1 MRHEL
6 KSVPSPPGPLQEE
19 PAGAS
24 RPAPPAAKASLLG
37 SRGRPAIDGEFVK
50 VCGIPRKWETGNLSK
65 KSWAFIR
72 VLNMNPHIVGVIGPG
87 LLNQVP
93 TLTDVA

>member
-1 MRHEL
+1 MHHEL

-37 SRGRPAIDGEFVK
+37 SRGHPAIDGEFVK
-50 VCGIPRKWETGNLSK
+50 VCGIPIWQWEPEKETL
-65 KSWAFIR
+65 
-72 VLNMNPHIVGVIGPG
+72 G
-87 LLNQVP
+87 LY
-93 TLTDVA
+93 